1 MADITLKLIWYKLGE
16 TRSNMADRYGR
27 FLEWYR
33 TFDIR
38 RVDIVDMFFVGWIV
52 FACVV
57 VGTLQLYLKIFAGK
71 PKNSQDSRRQQR
83 AGGSS
88 PSSSGVASRP
98 GIHYAT
104 ESCQW
109 LNSAINWIYLNYST
123 TPGFIQNWLAALN
136 DEAKKSQSS
145 LSVRFDRILAGSLP
159 PRVTNVHTEVASKE
173 TFVIHG
179 IIDSSELAFQV
190 LVSQETPTK
199 VELTN
204 CDVNVKLL
212 RGPLK
217 SEVRLAQDEV
227 HVFVKFEGAPE
238 VVLVVKPHSVKGQQ
252 PINTQQVE
260 DMIRR
265 YITASVTHFQL
276 STQAIAGLPGMPS
289 IVRES
294 MTAMQNHVPDHP
306 SSSTPFHSDLSAPAN
321 NVSSSVAGPPPG
333 DADDFERDD
342 FVSTTTSARNH
353 THQSV
358 HVTEQPSPSKLK
370 TNGSIMS
377 SNRAERSDRSFGN
390 RRADAAT
397 YGGAKP
403 PSAGVAIAPLFTEEP
418 IMNACITGSYGS
430 LAVAPPRDYDQHHP
444 VSLISVEE
452 IVVDS
457 KNKRDDSVDDVEGVR
472 VVDRNRGD
480 DFPAFAAD
488 DDNLNKKS
496 GVPGIVIVD
505 SNATTPM
512 SYDANAP
519 DNDNFSHDLPGDENA
534 PAVVRDRASEN
545 STAPAR
551 VENFASVGQFVQ
563 VQVKGESAR
572 RGPVRENGDDFSPR
586 RADVENSTPDPD
598 AGSFDGS
605 SSPIPLT
612 SSRRA
617 PSSEINKI
625 QISDPSQTQ
634 KPDVLELFE
643 NQSFIEITPSKRDVP
658 EKTPRHLKT
667 QQILPAGQSRTL
679 RVSDVFNRQ
688 DKRLLVKILKASGLG
703 SKDFGCSEPYCMVE
717 MDDPVQKHSTSVV
730 KNTVNPFWDEHFL
743 FDLNSHSKELI
754 FEVFDRE
761 KPPGDDFLGMAV
773 VSVDELCKNPSSRQ
787 IIPLAGRSPGTGKG
801 GNITVEF
808 LFMERADQ
816 TGIQPDERELMIG
829 AADNLSPRR
838 RIETNRSVM
847 PGGLVVTTQT
857 TTTERPQESPNRT
870 DRVDLTSDFAK
881 PLSSVDSSPHSSR
894 RTVPSPT
901 GGVPRP
907 NDTLLTSSTSREIQQ
922 QPQTPTAPYNKS
934 GESDKRKRASKKM
947 TQSTPTEELKD
958 DGRLSSTSSEQAAE
972 RQSNKPKRS
981 SSIASTLRKR
991 FSRQKKPRSQ
1001 SADRASYHDDQH
1013 LRPPDQ
1019 YGSRSTV
1026 TPSPDSDFD
1035 ISSCS
1040 SAAFSNQSYLTA
1052 NTTTTTKDLDN
1063 VDIPGQT
1070 SNLQKSRSIGSSLK
1084 RLFKRRKSG
1093 RKNGPEQGSRSRDSS
1108 MSRSRD
1114 RLTADAHSNQDISQ
1128 ASSTANPSPDP
1139 RRSHQYQPQQQ
1150 QQQSNSG
1157 RMSTSSAV

>member
-444 VSLISVEE
+444 
-452 IVVDS
+452 
-457 KNKRDDSVDDVEGVR
+457 
-472 VVDRNRGD
+472 
-480 DFPAFAAD
+480 
-488 DDNLNKKS
+488 
-496 GVPGIVIVD
+496 
-505 SNATTPM
+505 
-512 SYDANAP
+512 
-519 DNDNFSHDLPGDENA
+519 
-534 PAVVRDRASEN
+534 
-545 STAPAR
+545 
-551 VENFASVGQFVQ
+551 
-563 VQVKGESAR
+563 
-572 RGPVRENGDDFSPR
+572 
-586 RADVENSTPDPD
+586 
-598 AGSFDGS
+598 
-605 SSPIPLT
+605 
-612 SSRRA
+612 
-617 PSSEINKI
+617 
-625 QISDPSQTQ
+625 TQ

-1019 YGSRSTV
+1019 YGSRSTDRRSKV

>member
-294 MTAMQNHVPDHP
+294 MTAMQNHVP
-306 SSSTPFHSDLSAPAN
+306 
-321 NVSSSVAGPPPG
+321 
-333 DADDFERDD
+333 
-342 FVSTTTSARNH
+342 
-353 THQSV
+353 
-358 HVTEQPSPSKLK
+358 
-370 TNGSIMS
+370 
-377 SNRAERSDRSFGN
+377 
-390 RRADAAT
+390 
-397 YGGAKP
+397 
-403 PSAGVAIAPLFTEEP
+403 
-418 IMNACITGSYGS
+418 
-430 LAVAPPRDYDQHHP
+430 
-444 VSLISVEE
+444 
-452 IVVDS
+452 
-457 KNKRDDSVDDVEGVR
+457 
-472 VVDRNRGD
+472 
-480 DFPAFAAD
+480 
-488 DDNLNKKS
+488 
-496 GVPGIVIVD
+496 
-505 SNATTPM
+505 
-512 SYDANAP
+512 
-519 DNDNFSHDLPGDENA
+519 
-534 PAVVRDRASEN
+534 
-545 STAPAR
+545 
-551 VENFASVGQFVQ
+551 
-563 VQVKGESAR
+563 
-572 RGPVRENGDDFSPR
+572 
-586 RADVENSTPDPD
+586 
-598 AGSFDGS
+598 
-605 SSPIPLT
+605 
-612 SSRRA
+612 
-617 PSSEINKI
+617 
-625 QISDPSQTQ
+625 TQ

-1019 YGSRSTV
+1019 YGSRSTDRRSKV

>member
-294 MTAMQNHVPDHP
+294 MTAMQNHVP
-306 SSSTPFHSDLSAPAN
+306 
-321 NVSSSVAGPPPG
+321 
-333 DADDFERDD
+333 
-342 FVSTTTSARNH
+342 
-353 THQSV
+353 
-358 HVTEQPSPSKLK
+358 
-370 TNGSIMS
+370 
-377 SNRAERSDRSFGN
+377 
-390 RRADAAT
+390 
-397 YGGAKP
+397 
-403 PSAGVAIAPLFTEEP
+403 
-418 IMNACITGSYGS
+418 
-430 LAVAPPRDYDQHHP
+430 
-444 VSLISVEE
+444 
-452 IVVDS
+452 
-457 KNKRDDSVDDVEGVR
+457 
-472 VVDRNRGD
+472 
-480 DFPAFAAD
+480 
-488 DDNLNKKS
+488 
-496 GVPGIVIVD
+496 
-505 SNATTPM
+505 
-512 SYDANAP
+512 
-519 DNDNFSHDLPGDENA
+519 
-534 PAVVRDRASEN
+534 
-545 STAPAR
+545 
-551 VENFASVGQFVQ
+551 
-563 VQVKGESAR
+563 
-572 RGPVRENGDDFSPR
+572 
-586 RADVENSTPDPD
+586 
-598 AGSFDGS
+598 
-605 SSPIPLT
+605 
-612 SSRRA
+612 
-617 PSSEINKI
+617 
-625 QISDPSQTQ
+625 
-634 KPDVLELFE
+634 
-643 NQSFIEITPSKRDVP
+643 
-658 EKTPRHLKT
+658 
-667 QQILPAGQSRTL
+667 LPAGQSRTL

-1019 YGSRSTV
+1019 YGSRSTDRRSKV